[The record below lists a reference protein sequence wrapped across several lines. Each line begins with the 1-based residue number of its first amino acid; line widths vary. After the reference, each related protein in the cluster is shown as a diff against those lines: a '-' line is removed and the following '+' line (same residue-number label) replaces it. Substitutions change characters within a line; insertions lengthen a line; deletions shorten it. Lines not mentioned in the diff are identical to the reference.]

1 MIKCQYLLDVS
12 DSDSLVII
20 IIILLPYDY
29 LLNYIC

>member
-20 IIILLPYDY
+20 IILLPYDY